1 MTPAHRSAVA
11 ILRAAT
17 VRRIGERRWGPG
29 GGHLAYYRQPR
40 TSPFGWRD
48 FTWQDERRLPD
59 RVMPERRT
67 VDLAR
72 HRRIA
77 KAEARKL
84 IERITQ

>member
-1 MTPAHRSAVA
+1 
-11 ILRAAT
+11 
-17 VRRIGERRWGPG
+17 
-29 GGHLAYYRQPR
+29 
-40 TSPFGWRD
+40 
-48 FTWQDERRLPD
+48 
-59 RVMPERRT
+59 MPERRT